1 MAVRASWPTMKIF
14 NKNKGVLGSGTASE
28 RGIRFRYMIQEEAK
42 KRATILDF
50 WKKYGLEATKEA
62 FKVSERTLFR
72 WQDNLKKN
80 QGKLET
86 LNNQSRAP
94 KTKRVRRTSEAL
106 QARIIYLRTIH
117 PRIGKSK
124 LNHLLNKEG
133 FCTKESTIGRI
144 LNDLKKKGLLP
155 VYNKVSMYARTGS
168 VVVNTHVYKKKLR
181 RPKDLDECVQVDTV
195 VRFVDGIKRYIVTAI
210 NTKNRF
216 AFAYTYTNHTSLSAS
231 DFIKKLQASSPFS
244 ITHIQTDNGSEFAY
258 HFRDYLEKQNIIHY
272 HIYPRSPNMNA
283 YIERFNRTL
292 SEEFIKYNR
301 VTLAHDLE
309 LFNQKLIDYMIYYNT
324 ERPHHS
330 LSLLSPL
337 EYIMSTRYENCQSGW
352 TYTCYWQIV

>member
-1 MAVRASWPTMKIF
+1 MAVQHPWHAMKIF
-14 NKNKGVLGSGTASE
+14 NKNKGVKGIRIAKE
-28 RGIRFRYMIQEEAK
+28 RGVRFRYMIQEEAK
-42 KRATILDF
+42 RRATILDF
-50 WKKYGLEATKEA
+50 WKKYGREATKEA

-72 WQDNLKKN
+72 WQNNLKKN
-80 QGKLET
+80 QGKLEA
-86 LNNQSRAP
+86 LNNQSRVP
-94 KTKRVRRTSEAL
+94 KIRRVRRTSEVL
-106 QARIIYLRTIH
+106 QSRIIYLRTIH

-133 FCTKESTIGRI
+133 FRTKESTVGRI
-144 LNDLKKKGLLP
+144 LNDLKKKDLLP
-155 VYNKVSMYARTGS
+155 TYNKVSMYARTGS

-181 RPKDLDECVQVDTV
+181 KPKDLDECVQVDTV
-195 VRFVDGIKRYIVTAI
+195 VRFVNGIKRYIVTAI

-231 DFIKKLQASSPFS
+231 DFIKKLEASAPFPV
-244 ITHIQTDNGSEFAY
+244 THIQTDNGSEFAY
-258 HFRDYLEKQNIIHY
+258 HFRDYLEKQHIIHY

-292 SEEFIKYNR
+292 SEEFIKHNR
-301 VTLAHDLE
+301 MSLAHDLI

-324 ERPHHS
+324 ERPHYS

-337 EYIMSTRYENCQSGW
+337 EYIMSNLTKDCQSGW
-352 TYTCYWQIV
+352 TYTKN

>member
-1 MAVRASWPTMKIF
+1 
-14 NKNKGVLGSGTASE
+14 
-28 RGIRFRYMIQEEAK
+28 MIQEEAK
-42 KRATILDF
+42 KRVTILDF
-50 WKKYGLEATKEA
+50 WKKYGLEATREA

-80 QGKLET
+80 QGKLEG

-94 KTKRVRRTSEAL
+94 KTRRTRRIDEVL
-106 QARIIYLRTIH
+106 QSRIVHLRTIH

-133 FCTKESTIGRI
+133 FSTKETTVGRI
-144 LNDLKKKGLLP
+144 LSDLKKQDLLP
-155 VYNKVSMYARTGS
+155 THNKVSMYARTGS
-168 VVVNTHVYKKKLR
+168 VIVNTHVYKKKLR
-181 RPKDLDECVQVDTV
+181 KPKDLDECVQVDTV
-195 VRFVDGIKRYIVTAI
+195 VRFVNGIKRYIITAI

-231 DFIKKLQASSPFS
+231 DFIKKLQASAPFPV
-244 ITHIQTDNGSEFAY
+244 THIQTDNGCEFAY

-292 SEEFIKYNR
+292 SEEFIKHNR
-301 VTLAHDLE
+301 LSLAYDHTG
-309 LFNQKLIDYMIYYNT
+309 FNQKLIDYMIYYNT
-324 ERPHHS
+324 ERPHYS

-337 EYIMSTRYENCQSGW
+337 EYIMSNLTADCQSGW
-352 TYTCYWQIV
+352 TYTSIGQNLLFMIVLLALQKRFFVFWELHFAKQNYTLLTINN

>member
-1 MAVRASWPTMKIF
+1 MAVQVSLGTMKIF
-14 NKNKGVLGSGTASE
+14 NKNKGVLGSGIASE

-42 KRATILDF
+42 RRARILDF

-62 FKVSERTLFR
+62 FTVGERTLFR
-72 WQDNLKKN
+72 WQEKLEKKE
-80 QGKLET
+80 GKLEA

-94 KTKRVRRTSEAL
+94 QNRRTRRTPSVL
-106 QARIIYLRTIH
+106 QERIIQLRTLH

-124 LNHLLNKEG
+124 ITPLLKKEG
-133 FCTKESTIGRI
+133 HKVTESTIGRI
-144 LNDLKKKGLLP
+144 LDDLKKKDLLP
-155 VYNKVSMYARTGS
+155 TYNKVSLSAKTGRII
-168 VVVNTHVYKKKLR
+168 VDTHIYRKKLR
-181 RPKDLDECVQVDTV
+181 KPKELDECVQVDTV

-216 AFAYTYTNHTSLSAS
+216 AFAYTYTNHSSLAAS
-231 DFIKKLQASSPFS
+231 DFMMKLEASAPFP

-258 HFRDYLEKQNIIHY
+258 HFRDYLEHHNIIHY
-272 HIYPRSPNMNA
+272 HTYPRSPNMNA
-283 YIERFNRTL
+283 YIERFNRTV
-292 SEEFIKYNR
+292 SEEFIKWNR
-301 VTLAHDLE
+301 ITLAHDLS

-324 ERPHHS
+324 VRPHHS

-352 TYTCYWQIV
+352 TYTET